1 MVAAHLGRKV
11 ALCSHR
17 NMQESKD
24 VPAGS
29 FVAVPVLE
37 TPRLVLSGHGPQD
50 FDEYAALWSDEDVV
64 RYITGRVLTREES
77 WSRFLRAVG
86 HWSVRGYG
94 YWVVRERATG
104 RMVGDAG
111 LADLQR
117 EMEPSHRGEP
127 EAGWVLSPW
136 ARGRGYATEAVQ
148 AVLRWTDAT
157 LAVPRV
163 VCLIDP
169 DNAPSLRVAQRCGF
183 ATITRTQYAGSEV
196 EVFERR
202 RQMPTGI

>member
-1 MVAAHLGRKV
+1 MADLGRKV
-11 ALCSHR
+11 ALCWHR

-24 VPAGS
+24 IPAVP
-29 FVAVPVLE
+29 FLAVPVLE
-37 TPRLVLSGHGPQD
+37 TPRLVLSGHSSQD
-50 FDEYAALWSDEDVV
+50 FDEYVAMWSDEDVV
-64 RYITGRVLTREES
+64 RYITGKPLTREEV
-77 WSRFLRAVG
+77 WSRLLRAVG

-104 RMVGDAG
+104 RMAGDAG

-117 EMEPSHRGEP
+117 EMEPSHKGEP

-148 AVLRWTDAT
+148 AVLRWADAT

-163 VCLIDP
+163 VCIIDP
-169 DNAPSLRVAQRCGF
+169 VNAPSLRVAQRCGF
-183 ATITRTQYAGSEV
+183 AAFTRTQYAGSEV

-202 RQMPTGI
+202 RQPPTGT